1 MSYLNVHLALYT
13 NLRHLIFN
21 FYSKLSKKYSILTYY
36 CLGRYSEANI
46 VYKYANS
53 DVFYACITF

>member
-1 MSYLNVHLALYT
+1 MSYLNVHLVLNT

-21 FYSKLSKKYSILTYY
+21 FYSKLSKKYPILTCY
-36 CLGRYSEANI
+36 CLGGYGEANI